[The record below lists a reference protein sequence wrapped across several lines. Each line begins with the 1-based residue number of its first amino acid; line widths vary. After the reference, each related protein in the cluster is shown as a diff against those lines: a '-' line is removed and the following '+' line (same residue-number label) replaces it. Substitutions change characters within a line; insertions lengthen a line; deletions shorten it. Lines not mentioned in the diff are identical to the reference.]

1 MSRARVIAMIE
12 RYRSWWERRKSRRAM
27 MLLDC
32 SRDLRRSHKT
42 TDIGSAA
49 CA

>member
-1 MSRARVIAMIE
+1 MNPGDIMTMIG
-12 RYRSWWERRKSRRAM
+12 SGGSLWERRKSRRAM
-27 MLLDC
+27 MMPDC

-42 TDIGSAA
+42 PDIGSTA